1 VHHFGKFTS
10 QKQAVGWIADHLWLT
25 EPPLPCLPKL
35 PSRIRIEQYWTV
47 MGQAYVGAVYD
58 VATLKDGKTE
68 YWVAA
73 TRPKD
78 MIREPSFAY
87 RGVEFQVEQQK
98 ANIAGQKIAMN
109 GSPRWRPS

>member
-1 VHHFGKFTS
+1 
-10 QKQAVGWIADHLWLT
+10 
-25 EPPLPCLPKL
+25 
-35 PSRIRIEQYWTV
+35 
-47 MGQAYVGAVYD
+47 MGQAYVSAVY
-58 VATLKDGKTE
+58 VVGALKDGKTE

-73 TRPKD
+73 TSPKD

-98 ANIAGQKIAMN
+98 ANIAGLKIAMN